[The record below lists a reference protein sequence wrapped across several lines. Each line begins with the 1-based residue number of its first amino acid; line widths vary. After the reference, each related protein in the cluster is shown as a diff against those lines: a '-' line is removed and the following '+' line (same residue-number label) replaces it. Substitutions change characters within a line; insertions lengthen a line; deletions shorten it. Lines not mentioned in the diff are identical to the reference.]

1 MNDARPRPTMTDVAH
16 HAGVSLKTVS
26 RVVNGE
32 PVRPETAAAVREAI
46 HALGF
51 RRNEAARTLRSRQ
64 RSRMVGLVIKDLAN
78 PFYSAIA
85 RGVEEVMRR
94 RDELVIAGS
103 SDEEPE
109 VERELTLLL
118 CERRVD
124 GLLIVPTGEAHRY
137 LLPEL
142 DVGMHVVFIDRPP
155 GDIEAD
161 LVLLDNVGG
170 AHSAVDHLVERGHRR
185 IAMVGDDMAIY
196 TARERWRG
204 FCDALAAAGCEVDE
218 ALVRV
223 GVHDSATAERV
234 VRELLAVADPPTGIF
249 AGNNRIATGAVRALA
264 DTGAQAE
271 LVAFDDLELADLL
284 SVPVSTIAYDPA
296 DLGRRAAELL
306 CRRLDG
312 DAAPPRRL
320 VLPTRLVDRLPAAV
334 AA

>member
-1 MNDARPRPTMTDVAH
+1 MTRSRPTMSDVARS
-16 HAGVSLKTVS
+16 AGVSLKTVS

-32 PVRPETAAAVREAI
+32 GAVRAETAAAVNDAI
-46 HALGF
+46 RSLGF
-51 RRNEAARTLRSRQ
+51 RRNEAARTLRSRE

-85 RGVEEVMRR
+85 RGVEEVMRDR
-94 RDELVIAGS
+94 NELVIAGS
-103 SDEEPE
+103 SDEDQAR
-109 VERELTLLL
+109 ERELTLLL

-124 GLLIVPTGEAHRY
+124 GLLIVPTGELHRY

-170 AHSAVDHLVERGHRR
+170 AHSAVDHLVARGHRR
-185 IAMVGDDMAIY
+185 VAMVGDDMAIY

-204 FCDALAAAGCEVDE
+204 FCDALVDAGCEVDE
-218 ALVRV
+218 TLVRV
-223 GVHDSATAERV
+223 GVHDAVTAERV
-234 VRELLAVADPPTGIF
+234 VHELLALAEPPTAIF
-249 AGNNRIATGAVRALA
+249 AGNNRIAAGAVRAVA
-264 DTGAQAE
+264 AARAATE
-271 LVAFDDLELADLL
+271 LVSFDDLELADVL
-284 SVPVSTIAYDPA
+284 SVRVSAVAYDPA

-312 DAAPPRRL
+312 DASPPQRV
-320 VLPTRLVDRLPAAV
+320 VLPTRLVDRLPLAA